1 MSEGRQGPSVTEQV
15 LLPTGIE
22 KKISFGSLL
31 LGSLG
36 FLFRTALLLLIWE
49 CLWVQEEQSC
59 FKYMFFLSI
68 CPLSLLKVQVGTT
81 SFSWTL
87 FFQSLLLFDNSMVWL
102 TQYHMLDNLFSL
114 QHRKPF
120 ALTIYSTTFSFNLM
134 IISPFLGLTVWKLTK
149 LPQGFLKDLSHK
161 LQ

>member
-1 MSEGRQGPSVTEQV
+1 
-15 LLPTGIE
+15 
-22 KKISFGSLL
+22 
-31 LGSLG
+31 
-36 FLFRTALLLLIWE
+36 
-49 CLWVQEEQSC
+49 
-59 FKYMFFLSI
+59 MFFLSNW
-68 CPLSLLKVQVGTT
+68 PLSLLKVQVGTT